1 MDTELANALAIFSH
15 LFDAMS
21 QPVAVIDGAGNY
33 VYYNQESAK
42 IDAYPAELAIGHP
55 LLDIYPA
62 MDAQSSTLLQALH
75 HGKSYTEAFQA
86 FVNAQG
92 RLVQQ
97 IHTTLPLLNRQGS
110 IVGAVEVAR
119 DLNRVKDDGLDGLD
133 DINGINGADADAR
146 ADQQATHPHGIV
158 SQDAA
163 MQELVRQAEAL
174 GKADINVL
182 ICGETGT
189 GKELV
194 ARLLHQCSQR
204 AAAPFVILNCAAL
217 PETLFESIMFGSAR
231 GAFTGAQERQGL
243 IETANGGTLF
253 LDELNSLPWPVQGKL
268 LRVLQDGRFSR
279 VGSNKGIQVSLR
291 VIAAANE
298 TPQQMTAAG
307 KLRPDLLYRLN
318 VGQLSIP
325 PLRERRADIP
335 LLAEAFLHKH
345 RAISGGRIKR
355 IAPAAMRQLQACR
368 WPGNVR
374 MLENVMQ
381 RSLIFCESGDEL
393 QRIWIDQ
400 DAADPPPGP
409 GHSMPAAP
417 ASSPDTPEASSGLS
431 LAEMLSTYERTLL
444 LGLLKE
450 HASLADVARRCA
462 IPRATLQYKL
472 KKHNITVHRNGH

>member
-1 MDTELANALAIFSH
+1 MDTELASALAIFSH
-15 LFDAMS
+15 LFDAMP
-21 QPVAVIDGAGNY
+21 QPVAVIDSDGNY

-42 IDAYPAELAIGHP
+42 IDAYPAEMAVGHP

-62 MDAQSSTLLQALH
+62 MDAHSSTLLQALH
-75 HGKSYTEAFQA
+75 NGKSYTGAFQA
-86 FVNAQG
+86 FINAQG

-97 IHTTLPLLNRQGS
+97 IHTTMPLLNRRGS

-119 DLNRVKDDGLDGLD
+119 DLNCATDDTV
-133 DINGINGADADAR
+133 DADA
-146 ADQQATHPHGIV
+146 APGNPAAHPHGIV

-163 MQELVRQAEAL
+163 MQGLIRQAEAL
-174 GKADINVL
+174 GKAGVNVL

-189 GKELV
+189 GKELI
-194 ARLLHQCSQR
+194 ARLLHQRSQR
-204 AAAPFVILNCAAL
+204 AAAPFVVLNCAAL
-217 PETLFESIMFGSAR
+217 PESLFESIMFGSAR

-243 IETANGGTLF
+243 IETADSGTLF

-268 LRVLQDGRFSR
+268 LRVLQDGKFSR
-279 VGSNKGIQVSLR
+279 VGSNKEIRVSLR

-298 TPQQMTAAG
+298 TPQQMTTSG

-325 PLRERRADIP
+325 ALRERPGDIP

-345 RAISGGRIKR
+345 RAITGGRVKR

-381 RSLIFCESGDEL
+381 RSLIFCETGDEL
-393 QRIWIDQ
+393 QRIWTDQ
-400 DAADPPPGP
+400 EATDPQPGRSASASAA
-409 GHSMPAAP
+409 AA
-417 ASSPDTPEASSGLS
+417 SDTQEEDGGLS

-450 HASLADVARRCA
+450 HVSLSEVARRCA

-472 KKHNITVHRNGH
+472 KKHNITVHRNAR

>member
-1 MDTELANALAIFSH
+1 MDTELASALAIFSH
-15 LFDAMS
+15 LFDAMP
-21 QPVAVIDGAGNY
+21 QPVAVIDGDGNY

-42 IDAYPAELAIGHP
+42 IDAYPAELAVGHP

-75 HGKSYTEAFQA
+75 HGKRYTGAFQA

-97 IHTTLPLLNRQGS
+97 IHTTLPLLNRRGS

-119 DLNRVKDDGLDGLD
+119 DLNRLADENIDA
-133 DINGINGADADAR
+133 GAGTDR
-146 ADQQATHPHGIV
+146 AAAHGIV

-163 MQELVRQAEAL
+163 MQALIRQAEAL
-174 GKADINVL
+174 GKADVNVL
-182 ICGETGT
+182 IYGETGT
-189 GKELV
+189 GKELI
-194 ARLLHQCSQR
+194 ARLLHQRSQR
-204 AAAPFVILNCAAL
+204 AAAPFVVLNCAAL
-217 PETLFESIMFGSAR
+217 PENLFESIMFGSVR

-243 IETANGGTLF
+243 IETANAGTLF
-253 LDELNSLPWPVQGKL
+253 LDELNSLPWAVQGKL
-268 LRVLQDGRFSR
+268 LRVLQDGSFSR
-279 VGSNKGIQVSLR
+279 VGSNKEIRVSLR

-298 TPQQMTAAG
+298 TPQQMAAAG

-325 PLRERRADIP
+325 PLRERRGDIP
-335 LLAEAFLHKH
+335 LLAAAFLHKH
-345 RAISGGRIKR
+345 RAIAGGRVKR
-355 IAPAAMRQLQACR
+355 IAPAAMQKLQACR

-381 RSLIFCESGDEL
+381 RSLIFCEAGDEL
-393 QRIWIDQ
+393 QRIWLDQ
-400 DAADPPPGP
+400 DAADPQA
-409 GHSMPAAP
+409 GHSALAA
-417 ASSPDTPEASSGLS
+417 AADTPEEGSALS
-431 LAEMLSTYERTLL
+431 LAEMLAAYERTLL

-450 HASLADVARRCA
+450 HASLSEVARRCA

-472 KKHNITVHRNGH
+472 KKHNITVHRSAR

>member
-1 MDTELANALAIFSH
+1 MDTELASALAIFSH
-15 LFDAMS
+15 LFDAMP
-21 QPVAVIDGAGNY
+21 QPVAVIDSDGNY

-42 IDAYPAELAIGHP
+42 IDAYPAELAVGHP

-75 HGKSYTEAFQA
+75 YGKRYTGAFQA

-97 IHTTLPLLNRQGS
+97 IHTTLPLHNRRGS

-119 DLNRVKDDGLDGLD
+119 DLKHPADEEIDAGAGPDGP
-133 DINGINGADADAR
+133 AA
-146 ADQQATHPHGIV
+146 HGIV
-158 SQDAA
+158 SQDDA
-163 MQELVRQAEAL
+163 MQALIRQAEAL
-174 GKADINVL
+174 GKAGVNVL

-194 ARLLHQCSQR
+194 ARLLHQRSQR
-204 AAAPFVILNCAAL
+204 AAAPFVVLNCAAL
-217 PETLFESIMFGSAR
+217 PESLFESIMFGSAR

-243 IETANGGTLF
+243 IETADSGTLF
-253 LDELNSLPWPVQGKL
+253 LDELNSLPWPAQGKL

-279 VGSNKGIQVSLR
+279 VGSNKETQVSLR

-298 TPQQMTAAG
+298 TPQQMTTSG

-325 PLRERRADIP
+325 ALRERPGDIP

-345 RAISGGRIKR
+345 RAITGGRVKR

-381 RSLIFCESGDEL
+381 RSLIFCETGDEL
-393 QRIWIDQ
+393 QRIWTDQ
-400 DAADPPPGP
+400 EATDPQP
-409 GHSMPAAP
+409 GHSTPASTAAAP
-417 ASSPDTPEASSGLS
+417 DTQEEDGGLS
-431 LAEMLSTYERTLL
+431 LADMLSTYERTLL

-450 HASLADVARRCA
+450 HVNLSEVARRCA

-472 KKHNITVHRNGH
+472 KKHNITVHRNAR